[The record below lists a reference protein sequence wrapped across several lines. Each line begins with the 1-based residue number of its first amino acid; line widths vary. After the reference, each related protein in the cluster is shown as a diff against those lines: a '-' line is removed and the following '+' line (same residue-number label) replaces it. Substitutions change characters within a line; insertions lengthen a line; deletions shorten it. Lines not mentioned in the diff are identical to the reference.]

1 MPKAVFTTKVDPAY
15 DDLPEQRYHFPGR
28 YLRAARDAIK
38 NWIVYYEPR
47 RKSADPSSSG
57 GRQSYFATAF
67 LDDIQPDP
75 HLDNHFYAFVS
86 NYLEFDKPVPFREGD
101 HYYESR
107 LRKAD
112 GSTNKGSFG
121 RAVRPLKDSE
131 YSLILAAGF
140 ESNSR
145 DPEGVGVLREG
156 ASDDD
161 QLLRDRPFVEQISYR
176 PFRDRVFAT
185 SVKRAYDNTC
195 AISGLQILNGG
206 GRAEAQAAHIRPVKD
221 NGPDSVRNGLALS
234 ATVHWMFDRGLISVD
249 DDYTLL
255 LKPATIPERARR
267 LINPERRLRLPAQPR
282 DYPHRRFLQFH
293 RRHVFRG

>member
-15 DDLPEQRYHFPGR
+15 DDLPEQRYHFPR
-28 YLRAARDAIK
+28 TYLRATREALKD
-38 NWIVYYEPR
+38 WIVYYEPR
-47 RKSADPSSSG
+47 RTSADLSSSG

-67 LDDIQPDP
+67 LDAIQPDP
-75 HLDNHFYAFVS
+75 HREDHFYAFVS
-86 NYLEFDKPVPFREGD
+86 NYLEFDKPVPFRDGD
-101 HYYESR
+101 HYYENK

-121 RAVRPLKDSE
+121 RAVRILKDGE

-140 ESNSR
+140 ESKAG
-145 DPEGVGVLREG
+145 DPEGLRILREE
-156 ASDDD
+156 ASDEA
-161 QLLRDRPFVEQISYR
+161 QLLRDRPYIEQISYR

-185 SVKRAYDNTC
+185 GVKRAYDNTC
-195 AISGLQILNGG
+195 AISGLRILNGG
-206 GRAEAQAAHIRPVKD
+206 GRAEAQAAHIRPVAK

-234 ATVHWMFDRGLISVD
+234 ATVHWMFDRGLISVA

-255 LKPATIPERARR
+255 LKQAAIPESARP
-267 LINPERRLRLPAQPR
+267 LINPGRRLRLPAQRR

-293 RRHVFRG
+293 RRHVFKG

>member
-15 DDLPEQRYHFPGR
+15 DDLPEQRYHFPR
-28 YLRAARDAIK
+28 TYLRAAREALED
-38 NWIVYYEPR
+38 WIVYYEPR
-47 RKSADPSSSG
+47 RSSADSSSRG

-67 LDDIQPDP
+67 LEKIQPDP
-75 HLDNHFYAFVS
+75 HLENHYYAFVS
-86 NYLEFDKPVPFREGD
+86 DYLEFDRPVPFREGD
-101 HYYESR
+101 HYYESK

-112 GSTNKGSFG
+112 GSTNRGSFR
-121 RAVRPLKDSE
+121 RAVRLLKDSE

-140 ESNSR
+140 EAKAGE
-145 DPEGVGVLREG
+145 PESLPILREG
-156 ASDDD
+156 ASDDA

-185 SVKRAYDNTC
+185 GVKRAYENTC

-206 GRAEAQAAHIRPVKD
+206 GRAEAQAAHIRPVAEK
-221 NGPDSVRNGLALS
+221 GPDSIRNGLALS
-234 ATVHWMFDRGLISVD
+234 ATVHWMFDRGLISID

-255 LKPATIPERARR
+255 LKPAAIPESARR

-293 RRHVFRG
+293 RRHVFKG